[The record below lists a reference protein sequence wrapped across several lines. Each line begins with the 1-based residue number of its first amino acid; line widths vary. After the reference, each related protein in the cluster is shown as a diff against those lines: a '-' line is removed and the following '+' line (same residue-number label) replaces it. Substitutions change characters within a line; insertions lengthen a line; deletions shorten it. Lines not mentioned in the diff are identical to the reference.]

1 MTTDA
6 HRKSSITDS
15 TAPFGDLVSFCFRM
29 IAAAVLAGAC
39 WGLILGVL
47 GLLLA
52 LLGSLVAVA

>member
-1 MTTDA
+1 MSDA

-29 IAAAVLAGAC
+29 IAALILAGAA

-52 LLGSLVAVA
+52 LLGSLVAIS